1 MIHGGRNE
9 KLKIVNCEKLR
20 RFSIENFL
28 VIKRK
33 SRGWKILMNE
43 VFLKSELIKIYFYK
57 QQPQKKLW
65 MQNILSVHVSIFFT
79 RFSFLLL
86 LSSSLSFA
94 CCGELHTN
102 KEFAVCIIYTVLLA
116 MGERLMMY
124 VFWYRWCLMLSR
136 VQTPCST
143 LWLHNLNTEA

>member
-43 VFLKSELIKIYFYK
+43 VFLKSERDLKLLIKIYFYK
-57 QQPQKKLW
+57 QQPQKNCECKT
-65 MQNILSVHVSIFFT
+65 FFQFT
-79 RFSFLLL
+79 WVFFLLVFLSCCCCL
-86 LSSSLSFA
+86 LRSLLRAVESYIQIKNLPFA
-94 CCGELHTN
+94 L
-102 KEFAVCIIYTVLLA
+102 
-116 MGERLMMY
+116 
-124 VFWYRWCLMLSR
+124 
-136 VQTPCST
+136 ST
-143 LWLHNLNTEA
+143 LFSWQWARGLWCMCFGIDDVWCCHGFKPRVRHFDYTI